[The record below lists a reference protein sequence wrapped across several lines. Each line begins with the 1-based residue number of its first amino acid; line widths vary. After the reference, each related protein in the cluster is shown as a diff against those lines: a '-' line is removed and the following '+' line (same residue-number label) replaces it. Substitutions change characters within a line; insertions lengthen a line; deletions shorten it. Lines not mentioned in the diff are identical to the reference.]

1 MKFTINSGTESDD
14 YQSDSAKL
22 KSYLYY
28 FNHVLYDYVKKLIKF
43 MPNSVTE
50 LMVNLNSVLNK
61 ACMQNVFVK
70 LFSFS

>member
-28 FNHVLYDYVKKLIKF
+28 FNHVLYDYVKKLIEF

-50 LMVNLNSVLNK
+50 LMSDFGRITVCILI
-61 ACMQNVFVK
+61 
-70 LFSFS
+70 